1 MKALSTLR
9 FEPLSLRLH
18 LPRFGDWPVRWK
30 LLALVGLSSF
40 FSLTLAAV
48 AVIVSDLVWYHR
60 AVVNSLKAQA
70 ETLAAVSGAVL
81 ARADAQAAR
90 QVLEALRPRLNTRCA
105 AFYGPDG
112 RVFATYERHGDSAC
126 RIPPAEAE
134 GTRMDGGDLLVFRD
148 VEHEGRRVGSLVL
161 RQALN
166 RMDRVVSSTGIAAAV
181 LAGALLLGLL
191 VSARMQRVIT
201 RPLFDIVAVAR
212 GVTERRDYSLRA
224 QKSGRDEVGLLTDAF
239 NQMLAQIERTSAELK
254 SANAQLQLEIGEHRQ
269 AREQVQALNA
279 LLELRVAR
287 RTRDLELANRELE
300 SFSYSVSHDLRAPLR
315 AIEGFSAALL
325 DHQAQLDDAGRGHLQ
340 RVCAASRRMGLLI
353 DGLLNLARTTRTELC
368 GRELDLSGMAHRVVR
383 ELLAVHPTW
392 AVQFDI
398 APGLRAQGDP
408 VLVRTV
414 LDNLLG
420 NAAKFSAGKP
430 DARVVFSAQQQEGQT
445 VFVVQDNGVGF
456 DMAHAA
462 RLFGAFQRLHPQ
474 GEFEGTGIGLANVQR
489 IIQRHGGRI
498 WAEGRRGQGASF
510 YFTLPG

>member
-9 FEPLSLRLH
+9 FEPLRLH
-18 LPRFGDWPVRWK
+18 LPRFGDWSVRWK
-30 LLALVGLSSF
+30 LLALIGVSSF
-40 FSLTLAAV
+40 FSLALAAV

-60 AVVNSLKAQA
+60 AVVNSMNAQA
-70 ETLAAVSGAVL
+70 ETLAAVSGAILAHGDVQAAGQVL
-81 ARADAQAAR
+81 A
-90 QVLEALRPRLNTRCA
+90 ALRPRINTRCA
-105 AFYGPDG
+105 AFHGADG
-112 RVFATYERHGDSAC
+112 QVLATYERQGDGAC
-126 RIPPAEAE
+126 QVPPPEAE
-134 GTRMDGGDLLVFRD
+134 GTRMDGEELLVFRD
-148 VEHEGRRVGSLVL
+148 VAHDGRRVGSLVM
-161 RQALN
+161 RQAMN

-191 VSARMQRVIT
+191 VSARMQRFVT

-212 GVTERRDYSLRA
+212 GVTERRDYALRV

-239 NQMLAQIERTSAELK
+239 NQMLAQIERTSAELQD
-254 SANAQLQLEIGEHRQ
+254 ANEQLQLEIGEHRQ

-287 RTRDLELANRELE
+287 RTRELELANRELE

-325 DHQAQLDDAGRGHLQ
+325 DHQAKLDDVGRGHLQ
-340 RVCAASRRMGLLI
+340 RVCAATRRMGLLI

-368 GRELDLSGMAHRVVR
+368 GRELDLSGMAHCVAR
-383 ELLAVHPTW
+383 EILSARPGW
-392 AVQFDI
+392 GVQFDI
-398 APGLRAQGDP
+398 APDLQAQGDP

-420 NAAKFSAGKP
+420 NAAKFSAGRP
-430 DARVVFSAQQQEGQT
+430 GSRVAFGAQRQEGQI

-489 IIQRHGGRI
+489 IIQRHGGRV
-498 WAEGRRGQGASF
+498 WAEGRPGQGASF